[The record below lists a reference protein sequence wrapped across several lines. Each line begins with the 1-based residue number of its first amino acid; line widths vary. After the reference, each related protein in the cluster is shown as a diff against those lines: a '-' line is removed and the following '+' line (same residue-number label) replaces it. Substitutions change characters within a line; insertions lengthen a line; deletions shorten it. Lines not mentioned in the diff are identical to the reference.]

1 MESGASTVSF
11 IVITVRYKG
20 SYIIRGAR
28 KGVPLCMLM
37 RNHGFFERLGGFL
50 DLRDSDSRV

>member
-28 KGVPLCMLM
+28 KGVPLCMLIRIM
-37 RNHGFFERLGGFL
+37 AFL
-50 DLRDSDSRV
+50 KD